1 MVSYIW
7 QWKIIQELGPAAE
20 EKQKGK
26 GGSVLQV
33 FILVVDILARTCL
46 SEMTA

>member
-1 MVSYIW
+1 MQRWKCTMVSYIW
-7 QWKIIQELGPAAE
+7 QWKIIQDGE

-33 FILVVDILARTCL
+33 LIQPSPAL
-46 SEMTA
+46 SS

>member
-7 QWKIIQELGPAAE
+7 QWKIIHELGPAAE
-20 EKQKGK
+20 EKQKG
-26 GGSVLQV
+26 GSVFQV
-33 FILVVDILARTCL
+33 FIFVVDILARTYL